1 MTYLAELSR
10 DDGAPVHPQPDM
22 PTAAYV
28 VLGMLGAGARSGYEI
43 KRAVDL
49 SARFFWAIS
58 PAQIYPS
65 LERLEQ
71 AGLIES
77 RSEPRGA
84 RRRRTHE
91 LTSRA
96 LPALRQWLDR
106 REPTPFEVRDLGTLK
121 LFFADA
127 LDEPDALRL
136 VGELRARSEQRLTV
150 LQQRSMSLARD
161 AERSGLRYP
170 MLTLRLGI
178 AIHEAMVE
186 VCRAFESESAGAVS
200 DGPRPS

>member
-1 MTYLAELSR
+1 MTYLAKLS
-10 DDGAPVHPQPDM
+10 DAQDPDAEQQL

-58 PAQIYPS
+58 PAQIYPN
-65 LERLEQ
+65 LERLER

-91 LTSRA
+91 LTARA
-96 LPALRQWLDR
+96 LPALRQWLHR
-106 REPTPFEVRDLGTLK
+106 REPTPFEVRDLATLK

-127 LDEPDALRL
+127 VDEQHALEL
-136 VGELRARSEQRLTV
+136 VEDLRRRSEERLEV
-150 LQQRSMSLARD
+150 LQTQSMPLARG
-161 AERSGLRYP
+161 AENSGLIYP

-178 AIHEAMVE
+178 AIHQAMAD
-186 VCRAFESESAGAVS
+186 VCRAFQAERGAA
-200 DGPRPS
+200 RR